1 MRTVK
6 IENLSVGMVTGEPV
20 RTRSGQIIVRQ
31 GASLTN
37 QMINHLNYY
46 NIKEAKVLSGDELDA
61 YEYASNPDI
70 ISYQQR
76 IQNSVEFKHF
86 KKAFTEKVDYLK
98 TYMNDVILKNEVID
112 EHDLLE
118 ETLDLFRQTANSANI
133 FEMLH
138 CLRKIDDST
147 YSHSV
152 NVAIIARM
160 MGQWL
165 KFSREDIDALTLA
178 GLLHDIGK
186 CKIPHTIIGKPGKLT
201 HEEFNVIKQHPQG
214 GYSLIKSQVLDAR
227 IKRAA
232 LMHHERCDGSGYPIG
247 LLGEDIDD
255 FAIIVSIADVYD
267 AMTTNRCYRDALCP
281 FEVITTFERE
291 GFNKYKALYIS
302 TFLEHIVDTY
312 MNEHVI
318 LNDGSKGQI
327 VLKNREQL
335 ARPTIYLQNKE
346 FLDLSKHPDLFIQ
359 AII

>member
-6 IENLSVGMVTGEPV
+6 IKNLNVGMIIGETV
-20 RTRSGQIIVRQ
+20 RTKSGQIIIKQ
-31 GASLTN
+31 GVSLTN
-37 QMINHLNYY
+37 QLINHMSYY
-46 NIKEAKVLSGDELDA
+46 ALEEATVLSGDELDA
-61 YEYASNPDI
+61 YELAMNPDI

-76 IQNSVEFKHF
+76 IQNSIEFKHF
-86 KKAFTEKVDYLK
+86 KKTFTEKVEFFKSY
-98 TYMNDVILKNEVID
+98 TNDVIRKNEVID

-118 ETLDLFRQTANSANI
+118 ETMDLFRATANTANI

-152 NVAIIARM
+152 NVSIISRM

-165 KFSREDIDALTLA
+165 KFSKDDIDALTLA

-186 CKIPHTIIGKPGKLT
+186 CKIPPHIIGKPGKLSV
-201 HEEFNVIKQHPQG
+201 EEFNVIKQHPQG
-214 GYSLIKSQVLDAR
+214 GYSLIKSQKLDAR

-232 LMHHERCDGSGYPIG
+232 LMHHERCDGSGYPTG
-247 LLGEDIDD
+247 LVGEDIDD

-267 AMTTNRCYRDALCP
+267 AMTTNRCYRGALCP
-281 FEVITTFERE
+281 FEVIATFEKE
-291 GFNKYKALYIS
+291 GFSKYKPEFIG

-312 MNEHVI
+312 MNEHVV
-318 LNDGSKGQI
+318 LNNGCKGQI

-346 FLDLSKHPDLFIQ
+346 FLDLSKHPDIYIQ